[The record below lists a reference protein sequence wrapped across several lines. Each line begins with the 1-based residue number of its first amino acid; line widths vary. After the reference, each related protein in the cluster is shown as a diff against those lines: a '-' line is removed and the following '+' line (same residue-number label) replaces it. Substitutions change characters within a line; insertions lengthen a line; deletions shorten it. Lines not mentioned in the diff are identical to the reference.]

1 MKKPKI
7 LITNDDSLEAPGI
20 RKLISI
26 MRKIGDVVV
35 VAPDKPQSGMG
46 HAITVAIP
54 LRLKKI
60 CVEEGYEEYS
70 CNGTPVDCVK
80 IAEKAIIKGKPDL
93 IVSGINHGSNASVN
107 VIYSGT
113 IAAALEGCIEGV
125 KSIGFSLD
133 DYSWDADFSHVDE
146 YIEKI
151 ALEVLEKG
159 LPEFTCLNV
168 NIPIKNGSPIN
179 GIKICRQALARWDE
193 DFEARKDPHDRDYY
207 WLTGVFFSD
216 DHAEDTDQWALK
228 NNYIAIVPLHFDL
241 TAHQN
246 IKTLKAYDWTV

>member
-1 MKKPKI
+1 MMKPKI
-7 LITNDDSLEAPGI
+7 LVTNDDSVDAPGI

-26 MRKIGDVVV
+26 MRKLGDVIV

-46 HAITVAIP
+46 HAITVATP

-60 CVEEGYEEYS
+60 CVEENYQEYS

-80 IAEKAIIKGKPDL
+80 IAEKAILHGKPDL

-107 VIYSGT
+107 VVYSGT

-133 DYSWDADFSHVDE
+133 DYSWGADFSHVDE

-151 ALEVLEKG
+151 CKEVLRKG
-159 LPEFTCLNV
+159 LPEYTCLNV
-168 NIPIKNGSPIN
+168 NLPVNNGNQIN
-179 GIKICRQALARWDE
+179 GIKICRQARARWDE
-193 DFEARKDPHDRDYY
+193 AFDARKDPHNRDYY
-207 WLTGVFFSD
+207 WLTGVFFTD

-241 TAHQN
+241 TAYHN
-246 IKTLKAYDWTV
+246 LKTISAYEWGI